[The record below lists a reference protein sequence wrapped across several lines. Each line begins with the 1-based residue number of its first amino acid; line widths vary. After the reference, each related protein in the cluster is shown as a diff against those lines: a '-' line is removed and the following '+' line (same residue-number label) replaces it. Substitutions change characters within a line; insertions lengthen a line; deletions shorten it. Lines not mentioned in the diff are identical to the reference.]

1 MRVLCDLVVIIL
13 SFVVDLLVKALGLKQ
28 EYCLTAV
35 VFVAAQAG
43 MEASLVIQCLWES
56 EGGQREEEE
65 VRQEV
70 QEEEEG

>member
-1 MRVLCDLVVIIL
+1 MVIIL
-13 SFVVDLLVKALGLKQ
+13 SLVVDLLAKALGLKQ
-28 EYCLTAV
+28 EYCLTSV
-35 VFVAAQAG
+35 VFVAARAG

-56 EGGQREEEE
+56 EDGQREEVEE